1 MLKFKSIIFFAGIL
15 FMSLTAKSQQMVIEC
30 GNQKTIVDSVLVINK
45 SFFTADDMLIS
56 FNEIPNI
63 NNIQITRLAKVG
75 DIELRNEKLNKQGYF
90 ILSSWFIRKR
100 MEDVTQILIS
110 VSYEKNKV
118 KVFKIIPRL

>member
-1 MLKFKSIIFFAGIL
+1 MLKFKSILFFTGIL
-15 FMSLTAKSQQMVIEC
+15 FISLTAKSQQMVIEC

-110 VSYEKNKV
+110 VYYEKNKV
-118 KVFKIIPRL
+118 RVFKIIPRL

>member
-1 MLKFKSIIFFAGIL
+1 
-15 FMSLTAKSQQMVIEC
+15 MSLTVKSQQMVIEC

-75 DIELRNEKLNKQGYF
+75 DIQLRKEKLNKQGYF

-110 VSYEKNKV
+110 VYYEKNKV
-118 KVFKIIPRL
+118 KVFKIIPLL

>member
-1 MLKFKSIIFFAGIL
+1 MLKFKSILFFAGIL

-56 FNEIPNI
+56 FNEIPDI
-63 NNIQITRLAKVG
+63 ESIQIMRFAKVG
-75 DIELRNEKLNKQGYF
+75 DIELRKEKLNKQGYF

-100 MEDVTQILIS
+100 MEDVTKILIS

-118 KVFKIIPRL
+118 KVFKIIPHL

>member
-1 MLKFKSIIFFAGIL
+1 MLKFKSILLFTGIL
-15 FMSLTAKSQQMVIEC
+15 IMSLTVKSQQMVIEC

-75 DIELRNEKLNKQGYF
+75 DIQLRKEKLNKQGYF

-110 VSYEKNKV
+110 VYYEKNKV